1 MVCSFQEIAENGG
14 REEGRRIQVI
24 SREKLPNSVRLI
36 IDRMRENGYRADIV
50 GGCVRDF
57 LLGRTP
63 FDFDITTNA
72 LPEITKALFSD
83 FRVIETGIK
92 HGTVTV
98 LIDGEPYEITTYR
111 IDGEYKDN
119 RRPESVSFSAKIE
132 DDLSRRDF
140 TMNAIAY
147 NPYDG
152 MTDRFGG
159 MEDISA
165 SVIRAVGN
173 PYLRFDEDALRILR
187 AIRFSSTLGFDIEKK
202 TSDAILDR
210 CYLLKNISAERI
222 LVEFKKLILGK
233 GAIAVINRYISV
245 INEFMPEINTLTL
258 HADSFSG
265 LSFSEACA
273 MMFAASESDG
283 LDAALRRLRADNE
296 AVASAQAI
304 LTAIYNIKGGR
315 ALLSDKDLGFFLRD
329 LGPSVMR
336 SAIEISYR
344 LGLVSEDI
352 NAQAKEYLATPHP
365 YRISDLD
372 IGGNDLISRGYR
384 GKAIGDKLA
393 QLLDK
398 VISGEIEN
406 KRAALL
412 SAL

>member
-1 MVCSFQEIAENGG
+1 MDF
-14 REEGRRIQVI
+14 
-24 SREKLPNSVRLI
+24 KDMLPGSVKLI

-72 LPEITKALFSD
+72 LPEVTKEIFSD
-83 FRVIETGIK
+83 FKVIETGIK

-98 LIDGEPYEITTYR
+98 LIEGEPFEITTYR

-119 RRPESVSFSAKIE
+119 RRPESVSFSNKIE

-152 MTDRFGG
+152 LTDRFGG
-159 MEDISA
+159 SEDISQGL
-165 SVIRAVGN
+165 IRAVGD

-187 AIRFSSTLGFDIEKK
+187 GIRFSSTLGFEIEEK
-202 TSDAILDR
+202 TSRAILDK

-222 LVEFKKLILGK
+222 LVEFKKLLLG
-233 GAIAVINRYISV
+233 ADAVPVINKYIQV
-245 INEFMPEINTLTL
+245 INVFLPEVKHLDL
-258 HADSFSG
+258 SLDAFSH
-265 LSFSEACA
+265 LSFSEASA
-273 MMFAASESDG
+273 MLFFACESDG
-283 LDAALRRLRADNE
+283 VDIALRTLRADNE
-296 AVASAQAI
+296 AIAYSASTLKALYEI
-304 LTAIYNIKGGR
+304 NRGR
-315 ALLSDKDLGFFLRD
+315 TLKDVKDLGFFLRD
-329 LGPSVMR
+329 FGTAVMK
-336 SAIEISYR
+336 SAFEISRR
-344 LGLVSEDI
+344 LGLVCSDI
-352 NAQAKEYLATPHP
+352 YTAANEFLSTSHP

-393 QLLDK
+393 ELLDR
-398 VISGEIEN
+398 VISGEVEN
-406 KRAALL
+406 TRASLLAAL
-412 SAL
+412 